1 MKLNQQQVIE
11 IVGVSAVVISLAF
24 VGLQLYL
31 DRQVVIASQYS
42 ERSESMKSDIRMRL
56 ESESYM
62 LYQTKLGEG
71 SVRPEHWT
79 EAQESLVESF
89 NFTASEIVVF
99 QADQQ
104 LYMYQ
109 FDNLYFQ
116 YKQGLL
122 EPEDWII
129 YRNNLKT
136 RMRNP
141 IARAEFQ
148 SRYRTFASLVEI
160 FPAIVEELDNE

>member
-1 MKLNQQQVIE
+1 MKLNQQQIVE
-11 IVGVSAVVISLAF
+11 IVGVSAVVVSLAF

-62 LYQTKLGEG
+62 SYQTKLWEG
-71 SVRPEHWT
+71 GARPEYWT
-79 EAQESLVESF
+79 DAQDSLAESF

-99 QADQQ
+99 QAEQQ

-109 FDNLYFQ
+109 FDNVYFQ

-122 EPEDWII
+122 DPADWII
-129 YRNNLKT
+129 YRNNLKG
-136 RMRNP
+136 RLRNP
-141 IARAEFQ
+141 LARAEFEF
-148 SRYRTFASLVEI
+148 RYRTFASLVEI
-160 FPAIVEELDNE
+160 FPDIVEELDNE